1 MAARRVSLLFIF
13 LYAQSDVCAS
23 PNDAKKSAWNLRNR
37 GLSFDDVTGF
47 DFANALY
54 AIDARQDYGEIR
66 RVAIGL
72 VGARLHVLCFV
83 EAADG
88 IRVISFR
95 KANARE
101 VKRYAEAKTI
111 D

>member
-1 MAARRVSLLFIF
+1 MRISFDR
-13 LYAQSDVCAS
+13 
-23 PNDAKKSAWNLRNR
+23 AKNERNVRER
-37 GLSFDDVTGF
+37 GLSFELAAEF
-47 DFANALY
+47 DFDGALY
-54 AIDARQDYGEIR
+54 CVDDRQDYGEVR
-66 RVAIGL
+66 YVAVGL
-72 VGARLHVLCFV
+72 LNDRLHVLCFT

-101 VKRYAEAKTI
+101 VRRYVKAKTKQEGKTA